1 MDDKDCVITFP
12 NITYAMKFEKK
23 MKEININTKIIP
35 VPRSISSS
43 CGVCGKFDCV
53 YKAEIEKL
61 CLDNHVKFDGIY
73 SVYDNNK

>member
-1 MDDKDCVITFP
+1 MKDRECVITFP

-53 YKAEIEKL
+53 YKVEIEKL
-61 CLDNHVKFDGIY
+61 CHDNHVKFDGVY